1 MVEKPYNKRQE
12 LIGKNVEVCS
22 AGSLEMA
29 KLLTPPNTCH
39 SKGVLLHG
47 CQDGLWNYCKLI
59 HLLHKK
65 YSMVTPGSHLTKKV
79 CSQLK

>member
-47 CQDGLWNYCKLI
+47 CQDGL
-59 HLLHKK
+59 
-65 YSMVTPGSHLTKKV
+65 
-79 CSQLK
+79 